1 MSNKA
6 QDRSADKEKERQEGN
21 SPDEGGLYPVEEL
34 VNRGGYLGNPEEIV
48 QLPGVAPRMYSTEKE
63 LRGDLRREE

>member
-6 QDRSADKEKERQEGN
+6 QDRSADKENERPEGN
-21 SPDEGGLYPVEEL
+21 PPDEGELYPVEEL
-34 VNRGGYLGNPEEIV
+34 VNRGGYVGNPEEIV

>member
-1 MSNKA
+1 MSKKTP
-6 QDRSADKEKERQEGN
+6 DRSSEKESKCPQGKP
-21 SPDEGGLYPVEEL
+21 SDEGDLYPVEEL